1 MDKVYP
7 SGLLAIGT
15 DLDPSLTK
23 SDSFV
28 GSVVGHPNELPE
40 TYYSINVDLDLFDFA
55 IGSTDMI
62 KVEKLKPNEALRINA
77 GTAVTSGVVTS
88 VSNDKATIDLRR
100 PITVEQKSRLSISR
114 RIGDRWRLIGAGVI
128 S

>member
-1 MDKVYP
+1 
-7 SGLLAIGT
+7 
-15 DLDPSLTK
+15 
-23 SDSFV
+23 
-28 GSVVGHPNELPE
+28 
-40 TYYSINVDLDLFDFA
+40 
-55 IGSTDMI
+55 MI

>member
-1 MDKVYP
+1 MRQVQE
-7 SGLLAIGT
+7 LL
-15 DLDPSLTK
+15 
-23 SDSFV
+23 
-28 GSVVGHPNELPE
+28 
-40 TYYSINVDLDLFDFA
+40 
-55 IGSTDMI
+55 
-62 KVEKLKPNEALRINA
+62 EKLKKNEALRINA
-77 GTAVTSGVVTS
+77 GTAVTAGVVTS